1 MSAPRLRLIAGPNGS
16 GKTTLTNTIRQKL
29 GDHLGLYINAD
40 DIEVALRN
48 RLVFDFSEMGL
59 SPNERSFRDFYE
71 AHPLR
76 EKSEVEWGITGNL
89 FFLLAPLPQWTYFPT
104 LFADF
109 VREALLKEKVS
120 FVFET
125 VMSDAGKISLL
136 QRAQAAGYR
145 TYLYYVCLEDPLM
158 NVARVADRVQKDGH
172 AVPEAKII
180 DRWSRSLNHLLPAVR
195 HCNRSYFWD
204 NSGAEHVFV
213 GQIANGELELENPAF
228 VPAWLDAF
236 LLQKIL

>member
-1 MSAPRLRLIAGPNGS
+1 MSVPRLRLIAGPNGS
-16 GKTTLTNTIRQKL
+16 GKTTLTNNIRQKL
-29 GDHLGLYINAD
+29 GENFGIYVNAD
-40 DIEVALRN
+40 EIEVSLREQ
-48 RLVFDFSEMGL
+48 LVYDFATFGVFPE
-59 SPNERSFRDFYE
+59 EADFRTFYE
-71 AHPLR
+71 SHPLR
-76 EKSEVEWGITGNL
+76 DKAEAAWGITGSV
-89 FFLLAPLPQWTYFPT
+89 FFLAEPLPQWTYFPT

-109 VREALLKEKVS
+109 VREMLLKEQIS

-125 VMSDAGKISLL
+125 VMSDAGKINLL

-158 NVARVADRVQKDGH
+158 NVARVADRVQNKGH

-204 NSGAEHVFV
+204 NSGTEHRF
-213 GQIANGELELENPAF
+213 IGELSEGEFRLQNLDF
-228 VPAWLDAF
+228 VPAWFETF